1 MQGVRRCRKQIY
13 ATIARLGQIC
23 GSSPESTERMAWIS
37 ARHPRTFRGPSRR
50 SSSLPTWR
58 CLADFRLLLAEPCSW
73 RTESVQC
80 VVFCLIA
87 MFKATQARVMPTE
100 GHNTLSPSYLRSSDS
115 ICKSRGIATSFP
127 LSGSSHPIFGLALR
141 PVDRRISSAYLTLHH
156 SAQKNPLAPSRDVR
170 HVCAL

>member
-1 MQGVRRCRKQIY
+1 MHSQGVRRCRKQIY

-37 ARHPRTFRGPSRR
+37 ARHPRTFRDPSRR

-73 RTESVQC
+73 RTASVQC

-100 GHNTLSPSYLRSSDS
+100 
-115 ICKSRGIATSFP
+115 
-127 LSGSSHPIFGLALR
+127 
-141 PVDRRISSAYLTLHH
+141 
-156 SAQKNPLAPSRDVR
+156 
-170 HVCAL
+170 